1 MTKRKTIREK
11 KVAIIQMLV
20 GSMEKHRKQMI
31 ADLEKYKHD
40 KEILDAVLD
49 GHFESLRCS
58 SGNLNLVLEGDRRT
72 LAIMYESTEMDKE
85 AAAITASMQEKRD

>member
-11 KVAIIQMLV
+11 KVAVIQMLV
-20 GSMEKHRKQMI
+20 TSMENHHKQMNE
-31 ADLEKYKHD
+31 DLEKYKHD

-49 GHFESLRCS
+49 AHFESLRCS

-85 AAAITASMQEKRD
+85 IAVVVESLKEKRD